1 MIYSDGDAGVVG
13 EADDDTAVALDTTE
27 GATDACTVALD
38 ELDFLG
44 GSGGGVVGVD
54 EEPLV
59 GRKGVGEHE
68 VTHLTVGDG
77 QDGIFAAIGGR
88 TGDELHGGILL
99 TELLQVTEQI
109 EARMDEDDVADGGHH
124 GG

>member
-38 ELDFLG
+38 ELYFLG

-68 VTHLTVGDG
+68 VTHLAVGDG
-77 QDGIFAAIGGR
+77 QDGIFAAIGRR
-88 TGDELHGGILL
+88 TGDKLHGGILL

-109 EARMDEDDVADGGHH
+109 EARMDENDVADGGHH